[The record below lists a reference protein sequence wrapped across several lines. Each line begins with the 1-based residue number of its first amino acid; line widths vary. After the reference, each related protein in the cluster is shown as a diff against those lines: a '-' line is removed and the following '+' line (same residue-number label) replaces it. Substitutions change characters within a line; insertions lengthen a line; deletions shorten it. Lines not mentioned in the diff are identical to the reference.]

1 MDFPTVSRELIEALR
16 RSFPPS
22 PPDEYE
28 TLEELRVRA
37 GEQKVINRLVRE
49 WKQQNDN
56 ILERE
61 VR

>member
-1 MDFPTVSRELIEALR
+1 MTFPTVSKALIEALR
-16 RSFPPS
+16 RAFPPL
-22 PPDEYE
+22 PPDELE

-37 GEQKVINRLVRE
+37 GEQKVINRLIRE
-49 WKQQNDN
+49 WEEQNDN